1 MEGGKVSVFDAGVME
16 VGVRECAGMQSH
28 AMRPIT
34 FLATALN
41 CHAVADRDI
50 LDITSDFRSSLL
62 VDEDELIM
70 PRVSVI
76 ILHPA
81 VPRVIGVLVSLHA
94 SISDT

>member
-1 MEGGKVSVFDAGVME
+1 MEGGKVSVFDTGVVE

-41 CHAVADRDI
+41 CHAVTNRDI
-50 LDITSDFRSSLL
+50 LNVTSDFCSSLL
-62 VDEDELIM
+62 IDEDELVM
-70 PRVSVI
+70 SRVSVI
-76 ILHPA
+76 VLHPTVA
-81 VPRVIGVLVSLHA
+81 RVIGVLISLHA